1 MGFLPLLS
9 FLAWYSGIVYL
20 SVWSLK
26 SFEAIFFKQKHSFLE
41 VGLFRFRKDKI
52 KYDE

>member
-20 SVWSLK
+20 SVWVLQ

-41 VGLFRFRKDKI
+41 VGLLRFRKDKI

>member
-9 FLAWYSGIVYL
+9 FIAWYSGIVYL
-20 SVWSLK
+20 SVWAPH

-41 VGLFRFRKDKI
+41 VGLLKFRKEKI